1 MRHLKNVLK
10 KEAIAIVG
18 MSGKYPDASH
28 LTQFWDNLVEGKNAI
43 RKIPPERWHGA
54 DSDEQSSATRGK
66 IYCQWLGVL
75 DEIEYFDPL
84 FFHLSPAEAEVM
96 DPQQRLFLEEGY
108 KAFEDAGYSP
118 LLLSNSKCG
127 VYLGIMSHEYD
138 LLLHERSASG
148 TSLLGTSFA
157 AAAARLAYHL
167 NLKGPALAIDTA
179 CSSSLVAMHLACQ
192 ALCNRE
198 IDLAL
203 VGGVSLYLTEDSYVA
218 MCGAAMLSPSG
229 QCKAFDAAADGFVPG
244 EGVGALVLKR
254 LADAQADH
262 DQIYGLIIASGI
274 NQDGTTNGMTA
285 PSVNSQIDLI
295 AGIYENAHIDA
306 ESISY
311 VEMHGTGTKLGD
323 PIELQALATVFE
335 QQTPRKQYCA
345 IGSVKTNIGHPSAAA
360 GVASVQKV
368 LLQMRHKKLVKS
380 LHFEQPNPHFDFE
393 ASPFYV
399 NTRLQ
404 DWQTTGANPRRAA
417 VSSFGF
423 SGTNAHLVLEE
434 YRPSPHLGASPAGL
448 LLFVLSAKSEQQLKS
463 YAQEMKAWLATHEEQ
478 ALPDIALT
486 LQLGRQAMPY
496 RLAIVADSRASL
508 QQGLEAFVDN
518 RPFAGVYIA
527 QVKWGLSAHEAR
539 LFQEESD
546 APSLLRLWL
555 QKKNLQKLAQV
566 WVNGADLDW
575 KLLYG
580 QDLPYRIS
588 LPTYPFARHRYWL
601 PACATET
608 VQEDSREPRASL
620 RSPSQEPTATRLL
633 IPSWKQE
640 EIAREPQAWSLH
652 PEDAAPMLAP
662 QVVLLCQLPD
672 LLASRIQAQMAS
684 GGRCLSLASSQPRRD
699 QRFQDLVVQL
709 IQQMQHLLASQAA
722 GKGTSRLLV
731 QVVVAHRE
739 EPCLLEALA
748 GVLKTAQQE
757 YPKLLGQLI
766 EVEGELEASE
776 LLTLLQENQLGLPQ
790 QQHIRYRDGKRWVMH
805 WQESAQVRTPLKVP
819 WKEEGCYLI
828 SGGTGGLGRLF
839 ARDIAR
845 HVQKAT
851 IILLGRSAL
860 SREQQVQLESAGKS
874 GVHIEYHR
882 VDVSDRQA
890 VHALIHRVLARHGR
904 LDGIIHAAG
913 VLRDSLLLNKTPEE
927 VQAVLAPKVMG
938 VEWLDE
944 ASSQVPLD
952 FFILCSSL
960 SAIEGNG
967 GQADYAAANAY
978 LDAFA
983 HERARKVLL
992 GQRHGAT
999 LSINWP
1005 FWQDGGMQIEAEARL
1020 IMQEQ
1025 LGVEVM
1031 GTKTGMEAL
1040 YQALASGQA
1049 QVMVAHGQIGRIK
1062 QRLLHRYPGHPL
1074 EATPGEE
1081 GLHPRRDSA
1090 RTELV
1095 PVQAP
1100 SEQPLHVP
1108 TDMLSETLKH
1118 MVSRLLKVRIE
1129 E

>member
-1 MRHLKNVLK
+1 M
-10 KEAIAIVG
+10 
-18 MSGKYPDASH
+18 
-28 LTQFWDNLVEGKNAI
+28 Q
-43 RKIPPERWHGA
+43 
-54 DSDEQSSATRGK
+54 
-66 IYCQWLGVL
+66 
-75 DEIEYFDPL
+75 
-84 FFHLSPAEAEVM
+84 
-96 DPQQRLFLEEGY
+96 
-108 KAFEDAGYSP
+108 
-118 LLLSNSKCG
+118 
-127 VYLGIMSHEYD
+127 
-138 LLLHERSASG
+138 
-148 TSLLGTSFA
+148 
-157 AAAARLAYHL
+157 
-167 NLKGPALAIDTA
+167 
-179 CSSSLVAMHLACQ
+179 
-192 ALCNRE
+192 
-198 IDLAL
+198 
-203 VGGVSLYLTEDSYVA
+203 
-218 MCGAAMLSPSG
+218 
-229 QCKAFDAAADGFVPG
+229 
-244 EGVGALVLKR
+244 
-254 LADAQADH
+254 
-262 DQIYGLIIASGI
+262 
-274 NQDGTTNGMTA
+274 
-285 PSVNSQIDLI
+285 
-295 AGIYENAHIDA
+295 
-306 ESISY
+306 
-311 VEMHGTGTKLGD
+311 
-323 PIELQALATVFE
+323 
-335 QQTPRKQYCA
+335 
-345 IGSVKTNIGHPSAAA
+345 
-360 GVASVQKV
+360 
-368 LLQMRHKKLVKS
+368 HKKLVKS

-423 SGTNAHLVLEE
+423 SGTNAHLVIEE
-434 YRPSPHLGASPAGL
+434 YVPGWDVGGGRREETHEGQLRPRASTQTPF
-448 LLFVLSAKSEQQLKS
+448 LFVLSAKSEQQLKS

-518 RPFAGVYIA
+518 RPFAGVYTA

-766 EVEGELEASE
+766 EVEGELEDSE

-790 QQHIRYRDGKRWVMH
+790 QQHIRYRYVKRWVMH

-839 ARDIAR
+839 VQEIAR
-845 HVQKAT
+845 HVEAAT
-851 IILLGRSAL
+851 IILVGRSAL
-860 SREQQVQLESAGKS
+860 SQERRAQLEASGRRGSIRLDYQQVDLADGQGRSGES
-874 GVHIEYHR
+874 
-882 VDVSDRQA
+882 A

-913 VLRDSLLLNKTPEE
+913 VL
-927 VQAVLAPKVMG
+927 
-938 VEWLDE
+938 
-944 ASSQVPLD
+944 
-952 FFILCSSL
+952 
-960 SAIEGNG
+960 
-967 GQADYAAANAY
+967 
-978 LDAFA
+978 
-983 HERARKVLL
+983 
-992 GQRHGAT
+992 
-999 LSINWP
+999 
-1005 FWQDGGMQIEAEARL
+1005 
-1020 IMQEQ
+1020 
-1025 LGVEVM
+1025 
-1031 GTKTGMEAL
+1031 
-1040 YQALASGQA
+1040 
-1049 QVMVAHGQIGRIK
+1049 
-1062 QRLLHRYPGHPL
+1062 
-1074 EATPGEE
+1074 
-1081 GLHPRRDSA
+1081 
-1090 RTELV
+1090 
-1095 PVQAP
+1095 
-1100 SEQPLHVP
+1100 
-1108 TDMLSETLKH
+1108 
-1118 MVSRLLKVRIE
+1118 
-1129 E
+1129 